1 MAAVPDQPRITRLDG
16 YDVVKV
22 GDEGG
27 LMAADHLI
35 RAGAERNLGP
45 GGEID
50 AMNPGDEPF
59 RIAAEN
65 AHAGGK
71 LRCGGRHQNSCGFD
85 YLSGGI
91 AESVF
96 LTENM
101 EPFIEYAVKLRSMA
115 SLSGNEAPRVHRPLP
130 LGGGAPW
137 RYLGI
142 YPALVT
148 GFGGMAIKP
157 LFLTR

>member
-1 MAAVPDQPRITRLDG
+1 VAAVPDQPRITRVNG

-59 RIAAEN
+59 RIVAEN
-65 AHAGGK
+65 AHAGGQ
-71 LRCGGRHQNSCGFD
+71 R
-85 YLSGGI
+85 
-91 AESVF
+91 
-96 LTENM
+96 
-101 EPFIEYAVKLRSMA
+101 
-115 SLSGNEAPRVHRPLP
+115 
-130 LGGGAPW
+130 GGAGDDIGVGSVRGRW
-137 RYLGI
+137 TRVQAGI
-142 YPALVT
+142 WVGCTDPFEGSKTERRRIEKQRGNRLVD
-148 GFGGMAIKP
+148 GAI
-157 LFLTR
+157 RSSE